1 MRKGVLNTSKR
12 KTKKQKK
19 GKLLHSKFWAN
30 LAEPHGREWEEFWEE
45 KGSTYFLNTA

>member
-1 MRKGVLNTSKR
+1 MRKGVLNASER
-12 KTKKQKK
+12 RDRKQKK
-19 GKLLHSKFWAN
+19 GKLLHSKVWAN